1 LLQEDTMSS
10 PTPTPPPPSSS
21 SSAGQQN
28 EAQQAEAQQTQAE
41 PTPPNQQTSFD
52 IGEEYGTAR
61 KNLPPAKVLAICLV
75 AVMVIVGIYALTHR
89 AHPLSTGSIDDV
101 VSVPVQGQDMVMV
114 AINVTVQNNADKPS
128 WIHTIRASLDTGKEK
143 FEDDAVPAV
152 DAQRYF
158 QAFPALKQHAIA
170 FVTPEA
176 RLDPQSKTAGT
187 VVVSFPVK
195 EDVFAARKSL
205 TLTIAPYDELPVVIK
220 K

>member
-10 PTPTPPPPSSS
+10 PTPTPPPPPSS

-28 EAQQAEAQQTQAE
+28 EAQQAEAQQTQAR

-61 KNLPPAKVLAICLV
+61 KNLPPAKVLLICLA
-75 AVMVIVGIYALTHR
+75 AVLVIVGIYALMHR

-101 VSVPVQGQDMVMV
+101 VSVPVRGQDMVLV
-114 AINVTVQNNADKPS
+114 AINVTVQNKADKPS
-128 WIHTIRASLDTGKEK
+128 WIHTIRASLDTGKDK

-158 QAFPALKQHAIA
+158 RAFPALKQHALD
-170 FVTPEA
+170 FLLPEA
-176 RLDPQSKTAGT
+176 RLDPESKTAGT

-205 TLTIAPYDELPVVIK
+205 TVTIAPYDELPVVIK